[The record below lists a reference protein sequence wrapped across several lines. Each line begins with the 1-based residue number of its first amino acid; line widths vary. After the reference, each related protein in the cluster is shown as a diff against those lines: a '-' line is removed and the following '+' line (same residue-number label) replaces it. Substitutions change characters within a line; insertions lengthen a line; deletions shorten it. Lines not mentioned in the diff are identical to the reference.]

1 MAAPIVLVVEDEPAT
16 QQIVVQWLEEEG
28 YRVLTAAQGAALP
41 LARSAHPAVL
51 VLEYLLPGMTG
62 AELSRCLRADLATA
76 AIPIIA
82 IGALPDA
89 VREAGLIADAW
100 LVKPFDADALC
111 MAVARCLAQAR

>member
-1 MAAPIVLVVEDEPAT
+1 MAAPIVLVVEDDPAT
-16 QQIVVQWLEEEG
+16 QQIVVRWLEEEG
-28 YRVLTAAQGAALP
+28 YGVLTAAPGAVLP

-51 VLEYLLPGMTG
+51 VLDYLMPGVTG

-82 IGALPDA
+82 MSALPDA
-89 VREAGLIADAW
+89 AREAGMIADAW
-100 LVKPFDADALC
+100 LAKPFDADALC